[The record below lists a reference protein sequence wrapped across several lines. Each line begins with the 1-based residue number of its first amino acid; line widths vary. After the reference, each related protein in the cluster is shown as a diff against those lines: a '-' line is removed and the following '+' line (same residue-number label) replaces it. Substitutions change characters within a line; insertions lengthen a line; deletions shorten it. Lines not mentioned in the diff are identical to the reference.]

1 MDHQLLIILQQ
12 NKLSLLQA
20 VVQYAAV
27 TPIALLMVKNVHH
40 SKKLEKQPKISALL
54 KLTVD
59 PSVDST
65 ELHGMPHA
73 GPPQQKDRPP
83 PPQTSLMQINTG
95 LISQI
100 LSSS

>member
-1 MDHQLLIILQQ
+1 MDHQVLILSQQ
-12 NKLSLLQA
+12 IKLSLLQA
-20 VVQYAAV
+20 VVPYAAE
-27 TPIALLMVKNVHH
+27 TPIALLMVKNVQH

-65 ELHGMPHA
+65 VLHGMPHA
-73 GPPQQKDRPP
+73 GPPQQKERPP
-83 PPQTSLMQINTG
+83 PPQPLLMQINTG
-95 LISQI
+95 LISQN